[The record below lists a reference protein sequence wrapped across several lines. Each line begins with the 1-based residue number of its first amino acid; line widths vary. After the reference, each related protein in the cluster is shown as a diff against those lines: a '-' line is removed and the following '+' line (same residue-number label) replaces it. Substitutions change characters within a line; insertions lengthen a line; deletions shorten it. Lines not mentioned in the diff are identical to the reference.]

1 MRNLVEHFISK
12 QNNELNALRKKID
25 SGREELLK
33 AREKDYQKLVAKYR
47 VLRENLDDNQILEF
61 QKIEKNLKLFKPS
74 SNLFNRS
81 YQMQSRSIAGPSR
94 SMVAQN

>member
-1 MRNLVEHFISK
+1 MRNLIEHFISK
-12 QNNELNALRKKID
+12 QNNELSALRKKID

-47 VLRENLDDNQILEF
+47 VLRENLDDSQILEY

-74 SNLFNRS
+74 SNLFNKS
-81 YQMQSRSIAGPSR
+81 YQMQNSGISE
-94 SMVAQN
+94 Q